1 MDEQKTGI
9 VVDPHAAEEQKWL
22 ETVYQ
27 GDKPQLTIRA
37 VITGILLGGFMSLTN
52 LYIGLKTG
60 WGFGVAITAVILS
73 FAIWNVISKVFRTP
87 NMTLL
92 ENNIMQ
98 SLASASGYTTGGT
111 LVSAIAAYLI
121 VTGTHLN
128 IWVLGLWIMLIALL
142 GTFMA
147 IPLKRQMIN
156 VEKLPF
162 PSGTASAETLK
173 SLYSSGA
180 EGVRNAK
187 VLFAA
192 GGLGIF
198 NKMLSEDLIGLVKY
212 EYFIFGQWAQRFTIS
227 MESSLLLVGGGALM
241 GWRTA
246 WSILFGAILNYAI
259 LAPWLAGMN
268 IIVPGEGDMFTYR
281 IIVSWSLWFGA
292 SVMVMAGLTAFAFQ
306 WKVIARTFAGLTDV
320 FKKQKRELSEYEKID
335 VPGSWFLAGM
345 AVTSAGICLIMYF
358 VFEVGVIMSLV
369 AIILSFLLAMVAC
382 RATGETDT
390 TPVGAMGKL
399 TQLVYGVLVPKRMVP
414 NLMAASITADAA
426 GASADLLTG
435 LKCGYL
441 LGANPRKQFLAQFI
455 GVFAGTFV
463 VVPVF
468 YIIVPG
474 PEALGTQ
481 MFPAPSAQIWAS
493 VAKLL
498 SEGVSSLHISIRW
511 AILAGAVVGVLIP
524 LTEKYLPKIARFV
537 PSAMGIGLAFTIPF
551 SSCFAM
557 FLGALIVLVLSWK
570 KKDWEEQIV
579 PAASGL
585 IAGESLAGVF
595 LLIYSTFTG

>member
-1 MDEQKTGI
+1 MSEPEKKLT
-9 VVDPHAAEEQKWL
+9 PEEEEQQWL

-27 GDKPQLTIRA
+27 GDKPQLTLRA
-37 VITGILLGGFMSLTN
+37 IVTGSLLGGFMSLTN
-52 LYIGLKTG
+52 IYIGLKTG

-73 FAIWNVISKVFRTP
+73 FAMWNVISKVFRTP

-111 LVSAIAAYLI
+111 LVSAIAAYIL
-121 VTGTHLN
+121 VTGHHLN
-128 IWVLGLWIMLIALL
+128 IWVLGFWILLIALL

-173 SLYSSGA
+173 SLYSSGVESA
-180 EGVRNAK
+180 RNAK
-187 VLFAA
+187 LLFATA
-192 GGLGIF
+192 GIGIA
-198 NKMLSEDLIGLVKY
+198 NKLIGEDLIGLVHY
-212 EYFIFGQWAQRFTIS
+212 EYFVFGQWAQKFTMSI
-227 MESSLLLVGGGALM
+227 ESSLLLVGGGALM

-246 WSILFGAILNYAI
+246 WSILFGAILNYAVV
-259 LAPWLAGMN
+259 APWLAGQG
-268 IIVPGEGDMFTYR
+268 IIAPGEDGMFTYR
-281 IIVSWSLWFGA
+281 TIVGWSLWFGA

-306 WKVIARTFAGLTDV
+306 WRVIARTFAGMADI
-320 FKKQKRELSEYEKID
+320 FRKQKRTLTAYEQIE
-335 VPGSWFLAGM
+335 VPGSWFAAGM
-345 AVTSAGICLIMYF
+345 ALTSAGIVIIMYF
-358 VFEVGVIMSLV
+358 VFEVGIVMSLV
-369 AIILSFLLAMVAC
+369 AIALSFVLAMVAC

-399 TQLVYGVLVPKRMVP
+399 TQLVYGILVPKRMIP

-455 GVFAGTFV
+455 GVFAGTLV

-474 PEALGTQ
+474 PEVLGTQ
-481 MFPAPSAQIWAS
+481 MFPAPAAQIWAS

-498 SEGVSSLHISIRW
+498 SEGLGALSISIRW
-511 AILAGAVVGVLIP
+511 SILAGAIVGVVIP
-524 LTEKYLPKIARFV
+524 LIDRFLPKLSRFT
-537 PSAMGIGLAFTIPF
+537 PSAMGIGLAFTVP
-551 SSCFAM
+551 FAM
-557 FLGALIVLVLSWK
+557 CLSMFFGALIVLIISWK
-570 KKDWEEQIV
+570 KKDWEERIV

-595 LLIYSTFTG
+595 LLIWSTLTNG

>member
-1 MDEQKTGI
+1 MEEIKKKLT
-9 VVDPHAAEEQKWL
+9 PEEEEQLWL
-22 ETVYQ
+22 DTVYQ
-27 GDKPQLTIRA
+27 GDKPQLTVRA
-37 VITGILLGGFMSLTN
+37 VVTGALLGGFMSLTN

-73 FAIWNVISKVFRTP
+73 FAIWNVISKVFRTR

-92 ENNIMQ
+92 ENNAMQ

-111 LVSAIAAYLI
+111 LVSAIAAYVMI
-121 VTGTHLN
+121 TGQHLN
-128 IWVLGLWIMLIALL
+128 IWILGLWILFIALL

-147 IPLKRQMIN
+147 IPLKRQMVN

-187 VLFAA
+187 VLFATA
-192 GGLGIF
+192 GIGVF
-198 NKMLSEDLIGLVKY
+198 NKLLGEDMFGLVRY
-212 EYFIFGQWAQRFTIS
+212 EYFVFGQWAQKFTMS
-227 MESSLLLVGGGALM
+227 LESSLLLVGGGALM

-259 LAPWLAGMN
+259 LAPWLAGMG
-268 IIVPGEGDMFTYR
+268 ILHPGEDGAFSYSV
-281 IIVSWSLWFGA
+281 IVKWSLWFGA
-292 SVMVMAGLTAFAFQ
+292 SVMVMAGLTSFAFQ
-306 WKVIARTFAGLTDV
+306 WRVIARTFAGMADIFRKEKRALTA
-320 FKKQKRELSEYEKID
+320 YEQIE
-335 VPGSWFLAGM
+335 VPGSWFAAGM
-345 AVTSAGICLIMYF
+345 AATSAGICLIMYF
-358 VFEVGVIMSLV
+358 VFEVGVAMSLF
-369 AIILSFLLAMVAC
+369 AIALSFVLAMVAC

-399 TQLVYGVLVPKRMVP
+399 TQLAYGVLVPKRMIP

-455 GVFAGTFV
+455 GVFAGTLV

-481 MFPAPSAQIWAS
+481 MFPAPAAQIWAS

-498 SEGVSSLHISIRW
+498 SEGIGSLSISIRW
-511 AILAGAVVGVLIP
+511 SILAGALLGILIP
-524 LTEKYLPKIARFV
+524 CVDRWLPKVARFV

-551 SSCFAM
+551 SSCLAM
-557 FLGALIVLVLSWK
+557 FLGALIVLILSWK
-570 KKDWEEQIV
+570 KKEWDEQIV

-595 LLIYSTFTG
+595 LLIINTLRG

>member
-1 MDEQKTGI
+1 MSEPEKKLT
-9 VVDPHAAEEQKWL
+9 PEEEEQRWM

-27 GDKPQLTIRA
+27 GDKPQLTLRA
-37 VITGILLGGFMSLTN
+37 IITGSLLGGFMSLTN
-52 LYIGLKTG
+52 IYIGLKTG

-73 FAIWNVISKVFRTP
+73 FAIWNIISKTFRTP

-111 LVSAIAAYLI
+111 LVSAIAAYIL
-121 VTGTHLN
+121 VTGQHLN
-128 IWVLGLWIMLIALL
+128 IWVLGFWILLIALL

-173 SLYSSGA
+173 SLYSSGVESA
-180 EGVRNAK
+180 RNAK
-187 VLFAA
+187 VLFVTA
-192 GGLGIF
+192 GLGVF
-198 NKMLSEDLIGLVKY
+198 NKIIGEDLIGLVRY
-212 EYFIFGQWAQRFTIS
+212 EYFVFGQWAQKFTLSI
-227 MESSLLLVGGGALM
+227 ESSLLLVGGGALM

-259 LAPWLAGMN
+259 VAPWLAGQG
-268 IIVPGEGDMFTYR
+268 IISPGEDGMFTYR
-281 IIVSWSLWFGA
+281 TIVGWSLWFGA

-306 WKVIARTFAGLTDV
+306 WRVIARTFAGMADI
-320 FKKQKRELSEYEKID
+320 FRKQKRTLTAYEEIE
-335 VPGSWFLAGM
+335 VPGSWFAAGM
-345 AVTSAGICLIMYF
+345 ALTSAGIVIIMYF
-358 VFEVGVIMSLV
+358 VFEVGIVMSLV
-369 AIILSFLLAMVAC
+369 AIALSFVLAMVAC

-399 TQLVYGVLVPKRMVP
+399 TQLVYGILVPKRMIP

-455 GVFAGTFV
+455 GVFAGTLV

-474 PEALGTQ
+474 PEVLGTQ
-481 MFPAPSAQIWAS
+481 MFPAPAAQIWAS

-498 SEGVSSLHISIRW
+498 SEGLDALSLSIRW
-511 AILAGAVVGVLIP
+511 SILVGAIIGVLIP
-524 LTEKYLPKIARFV
+524 LIDRYLPKLSRFT
-537 PSAMGIGLAFTIPF
+537 PSAMGIGLAFTVP
-551 SSCFAM
+551 FAM
-557 FLGALIVLVLSWK
+557 CLSMFFGALIVLIISWK
-570 KKDWEEQIV
+570 KKSWEEQIV

-595 LLIYSTFTG
+595 LLIWATLSGG

>member
-1 MDEQKTGI
+1 MSEPEKKLT
-9 VVDPHAAEEQKWL
+9 PEEEEQRWM

-27 GDKPQLTIRA
+27 GDKPQLTLRA
-37 VITGILLGGFMSLTN
+37 IVTGSLLGGFMSLTN
-52 LYIGLKTG
+52 IYIGLKTG

-73 FAIWNVISKVFRTP
+73 FAIWNIISKTFRTP

-111 LVSAIAAYLI
+111 LVSAIAAYIL
-121 VTGTHLN
+121 VTGQHLN
-128 IWVLGLWIMLIALL
+128 IWVLGFWILLIALL

-173 SLYSSGA
+173 SLYSSGVESA
-180 EGVRNAK
+180 RNAK
-187 VLFAA
+187 VLFVTA
-192 GGLGIF
+192 GLGVF
-198 NKMLSEDLIGLVKY
+198 NKIIGEDLIGLVRY
-212 EYFIFGQWAQRFTIS
+212 EYFVFGQWAQKFTLSI
-227 MESSLLLVGGGALM
+227 ESSLLLVGGGALM

-259 LAPWLAGMN
+259 VAPWLAGQG
-268 IIVPGEGDMFTYR
+268 IISPGEDGMFTYSV
-281 IIVSWSLWFGA
+281 IVKWSLWFGA

-306 WKVIARTFAGLTDV
+306 WRVIARTFSGMADV
-320 FKKQKRELSEYEKID
+320 FRKQKRTLTAYEQIE
-335 VPGSWFLAGM
+335 VPGSWFAAGM
-345 AVTSAGICLIMYF
+345 ALTSAGIVIIMYF
-358 VFEVGVIMSLV
+358 VFEVGIVMSLV
-369 AIILSFLLAMVAC
+369 AIILSFVLAMVAC

-399 TQLVYGVLVPKRMVP
+399 TQLVYGILVPKRMIP

-455 GVFAGTFV
+455 GVFAGTLV

-474 PEALGTQ
+474 PEVLGTQ
-481 MFPAPSAQIWAS
+481 MFPAPAAQIWAS

-498 SEGVSSLHISIRW
+498 SEGLDALSISIRW
-511 AILAGAVVGVLIP
+511 SILVGAIVGVIIP
-524 LTEKYLPKIARFV
+524 LIDRFSPKLSRFT
-537 PSAMGIGLAFTIPF
+537 PSAMGIGLAFTVP
-551 SSCFAM
+551 FAM
-557 FLGALIVLVLSWK
+557 CLSMFFGALIVLIISWK
-570 KKDWEEQIV
+570 KKSWEEQIV

-595 LLIYSTFTG
+595 LLIWATLSGG

>member
-1 MDEQKTGI
+1 MSEPEKKLT
-9 VVDPHAAEEQKWL
+9 PEEEEQQWL

-27 GDKPQLTIRA
+27 GDKPQLTLRA
-37 VITGILLGGFMSLTN
+37 IVTGSLLGGFMSLTN
-52 LYIGLKTG
+52 IYIGLKTG

-73 FAIWNVISKVFRTP
+73 FAIWNVLSKVFHTP

-111 LVSAIAAYLI
+111 LVSAIAAYIL
-121 VTGTHLN
+121 VTGQHLN
-128 IWVLGLWIMLIALL
+128 IWVLGFWILLIALL

-173 SLYSSGA
+173 SLYSSGVESA
-180 EGVRNAK
+180 RNAK
-187 VLFAA
+187 LLFATA
-192 GGLGIF
+192 GIGIA
-198 NKMLSEDLIGLVKY
+198 NKLIGEDLLGLVRY
-212 EYFIFGQWAQRFTIS
+212 EYFVFGQWAQKFTMSI
-227 MESSLLLVGGGALM
+227 ESSLLLVGGGALM

-246 WSILFGAILNYAI
+246 WSILFGAILNYAVV
-259 LAPWLAGMN
+259 APWLAGQG
-268 IIVPGEGDMFTYR
+268 IIAPGEDGMFTYR
-281 IIVSWSLWFGA
+281 TIVGWSLWFGA

-306 WKVIARTFAGLTDV
+306 WRVIARTFVGMADI
-320 FKKQKRELSEYEKID
+320 FRKQKRTLTAYEEIE
-335 VPGSWFLAGM
+335 VPGSWFAAGM
-345 AVTSAGICLIMYF
+345 ALTSAGIVIIMYF
-358 VFEVGVIMSLV
+358 VFEVGILMSLV
-369 AIILSFLLAMVAC
+369 AIALSFVLAMVAC

-399 TQLVYGVLVPKRMVP
+399 TQLVYGILVPKRMIP

-455 GVFAGTFV
+455 GVFAGTLV

-474 PEALGTQ
+474 PEVLGTQ
-481 MFPAPSAQIWAS
+481 MFPAPAAQIWAS

-498 SEGVSSLHISIRW
+498 SEGLDALSISIRW
-511 AILAGAVVGVLIP
+511 SILAGAIVGVVIP
-524 LTEKYLPKIARFV
+524 LIDRFLPKLSRFT
-537 PSAMGIGLAFTIPF
+537 PSAMGIGLAFTVP
-551 SSCFAM
+551 FAM
-557 FLGALIVLVLSWK
+557 CLSMFFGALIVLIISWK
-570 KKDWEEQIV
+570 KKDWEERIV

-595 LLIYSTFTG
+595 LLIWSTLTNG

>member
-1 MDEQKTGI
+1 MEEIKKKLT
-9 VVDPHAAEEQKWL
+9 PEEEEQQWF

-27 GDKPQLTIRA
+27 GDKPQLTLRA
-37 VITGILLGGFMSLTN
+37 VVTGALLGGFMSLTN
-52 LYIGLKTG
+52 IYIGLKTG

-73 FAIWNVISKVFRTP
+73 FAMWNVISKVFHTP

-111 LVSAIAAYLI
+111 LVSAIAAYIL
-121 VTGTHLN
+121 VTGQHLN
-128 IWVLGLWIMLIALL
+128 IWILGLWILFIALL

-173 SLYSSGA
+173 SLYSSGVESA
-180 EGVRNAK
+180 RNAK
-187 VLFAA
+187 LLFATA
-192 GGLGIF
+192 GIGIA
-198 NKMLSEDLIGLVKY
+198 NKMIGEDLLGLVRY
-212 EYFIFGQWAQRFTIS
+212 EYFVFGQWAQKFTLSI
-227 MESSLLLVGGGALM
+227 ESSLLLVGGGALM

-246 WSILFGAILNYAI
+246 WSILFGAILNYAVV
-259 LAPWLAGMN
+259 APWLAGQG
-268 IIVPGEGDMFTYR
+268 IIAPGGDGMFTYR
-281 IIVSWSLWFGA
+281 TIVGWSLWFGA

-306 WKVIARTFAGLTDV
+306 WRVIARTFGGMADI
-320 FKKQKRELSEYEKID
+320 FRKQKRTLTAYERIE
-335 VPGSWFLAGM
+335 VPGSWFVAGM
-345 AVTSAGICLIMYF
+345 TLTSIGIIIIMYF
-358 VFEVGVIMSLV
+358 VFDVGIIMSLV
-369 AIILSFLLAMVAC
+369 AIILSFVLAMVAC

-399 TQLVYGVLVPKRMVP
+399 TQLVYGILVPKRMIP

-455 GVFAGTFV
+455 GVFAGTLV

-474 PEALGTQ
+474 PEVLGTQ
-481 MFPAPSAQIWAS
+481 MFPAPAAQIWAS

-498 SEGVSSLHISIRW
+498 SEGIGALSVSIRW
-511 AILAGAVVGVLIP
+511 SILAGGVIGVLIP
-524 LTEKYLPKIARFV
+524 LIDRFLPKLSRFT
-537 PSAMGIGLAFTIPF
+537 PSAMGIGLAFTVP
-551 SSCFAM
+551 FAM
-557 FLGALIVLVLSWK
+557 CLSMFFGALIVLIISWK
-570 KKDWEEQIV
+570 KKDWEERIV

-595 LLIYSTFTG
+595 LLIWSTLRGG

>member
-1 MDEQKTGI
+1 MSEQERKLT
-9 VVDPHAAEEQKWL
+9 PEEEEQRWM

-27 GDKPQLTIRA
+27 GDKPQLTARA
-37 VITGILLGGFMSLTN
+37 VVTGILLGGFMSLTN

-73 FAIWNVISKVFRTP
+73 FAIWNVISKVFRTS

-111 LVSAIAAYLI
+111 LVSAIAAYLL

-128 IWVLGLWIMLIALL
+128 IWVLGAWIMLIALL

-162 PSGTASAETLK
+162 PSGTASAETLR

-187 VLFAA
+187 VLFATA
-192 GGLGIF
+192 GIGVF
-198 NKMLSEDLIGLVKY
+198 NKMLGEDLIGLVRY
-212 EYFIFGQWAQRFTIS
+212 EYFVFGQWAQRFSIS
-227 MESSLLLVGGGALM
+227 LESSLLLVGGGALM

-259 LAPWLAGMN
+259 VAPWLAGQGILHPGEDGVFTYS
-268 IIVPGEGDMFTYR
+268 IIVK
-281 IIVSWSLWFGA
+281 WSLWFGA

-306 WKVIARTFAGLTDV
+306 WRVIARTFSGMADI
-320 FKKQKRELSEYEKID
+320 FRKQKRTLTAYEQIE
-335 VPGSWFLAGM
+335 VPGSWFAAGM
-345 AVTSAGICLIMYF
+345 AVVSAGICLIMYF
-358 VFEVGVIMSLV
+358 VFDVGIVMSLV
-369 AIILSFLLAMVAC
+369 AIILSFVLAMVAC

-468 YIIVPG
+468 YILVPG

-481 MFPAPSAQIWAS
+481 MFPAPAAQIWAS

-498 SEGVSSLHISIRW
+498 SDGIASLAISIRW
-511 AILAGAVVGVLIP
+511 SILAGALLGIAIP
-524 LTEKYLPKIARFV
+524 LIERFLPKLARFT
-537 PSAMGIGLAFTIPF
+537 PSAMGIGLSFTIPF
-551 SSCFAM
+551 SSCLAM
-557 FLGALIVLVLSWK
+557 FLGALIVLIISHK
-570 KKDWEEQIV
+570 KKEWEEQIV

-595 LLIYSTFTG
+595 LLIWSTLRGG